1 MVIQYSNHRRRRETA
16 SLMVE
21 LLVAIALLTG
31 ALLPIAFSIGS
42 EKRLARTIYERAIA
56 MEIVD
61 GELEVL
67 AAGEW
72 KALSPGSHPY
82 QPKGAALTNLPKG
95 EFFVRIDPAKIRL
108 EWISAKNP
116 NHAAVVREIAIKP
129 SGADANTPEQK

>member
-1 MVIQYSNHRRRRETA
+1 M
-16 SLMVE
+16 MVE

-67 AAGEW
+67 ATGEW
-72 KALSPGSHPY
+72 KALGPGSHAY
-82 QPKGAALTNLPKG
+82 HPKGAALANLPKG

-116 NHAAVVREIAIKP
+116 NQAAVVREVAIKP
-129 SGADANTPEQK
+129 NASDANKAEQK

>member
-1 MVIQYSNHRRRRETA
+1 M
-16 SLMVE
+16 MVE

-67 AAGEW
+67 ATGEW
-72 KALSPGSHPY
+72 KALGPGSHAY
-82 QPKGAALTNLPKG
+82 HPKGAALVNLPQG

-116 NHAAVVREIAIKP
+116 KHAAVVREVAIKP
-129 SGADANTPEQK
+129 NTSDDNKAEQK